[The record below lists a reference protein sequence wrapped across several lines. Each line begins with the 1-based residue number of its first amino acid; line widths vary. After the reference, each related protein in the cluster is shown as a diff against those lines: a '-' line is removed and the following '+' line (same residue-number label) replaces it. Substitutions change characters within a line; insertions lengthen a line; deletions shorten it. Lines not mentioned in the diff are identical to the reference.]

1 MESENTVTYFLFNDR
16 KGTSRCSFILI
27 CSLTFFNFYSCF
39 TYILPLL
46 YPNTALSY
54 FICPSFSFS
63 FHTYFIAT
71 PPPIRLLFALLHL
84 NILPYINKKTSS
96 FQFYSSPSRAHLQS
110 FQPAFPPLFLFN
122 SPPFPLVYLLLNP
135 IQNSFSTPPQS
146 LCTKGMATLSCNSY
160 DIAPQKQCNCHL
172 KALLLER
179 KSYPFAPQR
188 LCPQPTR
195 A

>member
-1 MESENTVTYFLFNDR
+1 MLFYFEL
-16 KGTSRCSFILI
+16 
-27 CSLTFFNFYSCF
+27 
-39 TYILPLL
+39 
-46 YPNTALSY
+46 LSY
-54 FICPSFSFS
+54 FIRILFLFYLHFTSSLPQHGTIPFYLLPFSFP
-63 FHTYFIAT
+63 FHPYFIAT
-71 PPPIRLLFALLHL
+71 PPPIRLIFALLHL

-135 IQNSFSTPPQS
+135 NQNSFSTPPPS
-146 LCTKGMATLSCNSY
+146 LCNKGMATLSCNSY

-179 KSYPFAPQR
+179 KSYSFAQQR
-188 LCPQPTR
+188 LCSRQTG

>member
-27 CSLTFFNFYSCF
+27 YSLTFFELYFLFYLHFAPS
-39 TYILPLL
+39 LPQTRH
-46 YPNTALSY
+46 YP
-54 FICPSFSFS
+54 I
-63 FHTYFIAT
+63 
-71 PPPIRLLFALLHL
+71 LFA
-84 NILPYINKKTSS
+84 P
-96 FQFYSSPSRAHLQS
+96 F
-110 FQPAFPPLFLFN
+110 FLFK

-135 IQNSFSTPPQS
+135 KQNSFSTPPQS
-146 LCTKGMATLSCNSY
+146 LCNKGMATLSCNSY

-179 KSYPFAPQR
+179 NSYSFAPQR